1 MTTRRQNQ
9 RSFVPAVMIAAITV
23 LICQSSRAQSDVQL
37 GGIYYQVQYANGSV
51 ADLPLIPDTS
61 KGVKSVLR
69 IATVGSEP
77 NAPRKA
83 RILSTRTGVT
93 SPADPGRT
101 YRTQLMWNSQA
112 WVGSAAD
119 RTQRFAKV
127 LSTSDIRIRADR
139 KVRPGRRHPLLE
151 SLHQLQNR
159 RAFWRLAAIDVEA
172 KMFEHA
178 GTPHAGKKRW
188 DLAAVQGVR
197 RRIDD
202 SIGRH
207 RKALTRLNKQGKLGK
222 RFKLKDYK
230 PVKFGGPTG
239 KVVVSKPEGLWKTA
253 AGIAVAISKP
263 SVPAHRLQVWAA
275 SIERGRRTYHVTMA
289 HAEAGTF
296 GAFHYVAYCDSTGDG
311 LPDTPIARSAMALS
325 ARSGQW
331 TAWSFTTNAE
341 RVFIGHAWHGADTAI
356 YCRRSSGSGWRE
368 LGRHAFTA
376 PNIETLPR
384 RVSGPWVS
392 NLRVYCTPAPLAP
405 TTKPTPATP

>member
-9 RSFVPAVMIAAITV
+9 RRFVPALMIAAITV
-23 LICQSSRAQSDVQL
+23 LICQSATAQNDVQL
-37 GGIYYQVQYANGSV
+37 GGIYYQVQYADRSV
-51 ADLPLIPDTS
+51 ADLPLIPETN

-69 IATVGSEP
+69 IATVGSER
-77 NAPRKA
+77 NAPREA

-93 SPADPGRT
+93 SPAELSRT
-101 YRTQLMWNSQA
+101 YRTQLVWNSRA

-119 RTQRFAKV
+119 RTHRFAKV
-127 LSTSDIRIRADR
+127 LSTSDFRIRANR
-139 KVRPGRRHPLLE
+139 RVRPGRKHPLLE
-151 SLHQLQNR
+151 SLLQLENR

-178 GTPHAGKKRW
+178 GTPRAGKKRW
-188 DLAAVQGVR
+188 DLAAVHVIQRQV
-197 RRIDD
+197 DD

-222 RFKLKDYK
+222 RFKLQDYK

-239 KVVVSKPEGLWKTA
+239 KVVVSKPDGLWKTA
-253 AGIAVAISKP
+253 AGIAVPISKP

-275 SIERGRRTYHVTMA
+275 PTERGRRDYHVSMA

-296 GAFHYVAYCDSTGDG
+296 GAFYYVAYCDSTGDG

-331 TAWSFTTNAE
+331 TEWSFTTNAE
-341 RVFIGHAWHGADTAI
+341 NVFIGHTWHGADTAI
-356 YCRRSSGSGWRE
+356 YCQRSSGAGWRQ
-368 LGRHAFTA
+368 LGRQAFTA
-376 PNIETLPR
+376 QNIDTLPR
-384 RVSGPWVS
+384 RVSGPYVS
-392 NLRVYCTPAPLAP
+392 NLRVYSTPAPLAP
-405 TTKPTPATP
+405 TTKPAPATP